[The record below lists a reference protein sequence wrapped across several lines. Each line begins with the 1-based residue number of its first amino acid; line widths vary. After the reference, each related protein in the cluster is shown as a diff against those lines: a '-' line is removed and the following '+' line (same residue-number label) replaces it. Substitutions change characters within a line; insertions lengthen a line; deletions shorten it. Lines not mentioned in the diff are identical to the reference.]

1 MGQLK
6 GSMDFLLIRHW
17 VRFCSPEWG
26 QSIEN
31 PRFHLTQLTVW
42 FSAAAEAT
50 QLLEESPC
58 LP

>member
-50 QLLEESPC
+50 QL
-58 LP
+58 